1 MKEPLSLLGVKSKL
15 MSVLSNYSLKIQLFE
30 RIKKRLKIK
39 IFLVKL
45 VKIEYSIYY
54 QSIVLSFYVLGM

>member
-1 MKEPLSLLGVKSKL
+1 MKEPLSLLAVKSKL
-15 MSVLSNYSLKIQLFE
+15 MSVLSSYSLKIQLFE
-30 RIKKRLKIK
+30 QIKKRLKIK

-45 VKIEYSIYY
+45 IKIEYSIYY